1 MNSVNGTTQLK
12 QMLKQAI
19 EKAAQEWLPTF
30 VDRSVKIALSTSEHV
45 VKKDFALDHDEV
57 RMRAAAHQIAR
68 QLTGALGW
76 ITCRE
81 HLTNSVV
88 NNLKVALSA
97 ALNIGENATEA
108 QKEAI
113 EQTAQIAT
121 SENID
126 NACAFIQKTA
136 MERVIAE
143 IDQRLRNVR

>member
-1 MNSVNGTTQLK
+1 
-12 QMLKQAI
+12 MLKQAI

-57 RMRAAAHQIAR
+57 RMRSAAHQIAR

-88 NNLKVALSA
+88 NNLKISLLA
-97 ALNIGENATEA
+97 ALNITDTATEA
-108 QKEAI
+108 QKETV
-113 EQTAQIAT
+113 EQSAQIITA
-121 SENID
+121 ENID

-136 MERVIAE
+136 MERVIIE
-143 IDQRLRNVR
+143 IDQRLRNVGYLFF